1 MESNEWFGQMDAKVG
16 FVFGAVCGL
25 LKLLDIYL
33 LTDSYSIVLFKV
45 LLTGVVGGFG
55 GVLGKHLF
63 SFLKKKYEKFINK
76 KRTNVKD

>member
-1 MESNEWFGQMDAKVG
+1 MENNWFGALDAKVG
-16 FVFGAVCGL
+16 FVSGAICGV

-33 LTDSYSIVLFKV
+33 LTDAYSIVLIKV

-63 SFLKKKYEKFINK
+63 SYLKKIYERKFKNK
-76 KRTNVKD
+76 KS